1 MVSSI
6 MCLTLMVFHEAGN
19 QPVKGKMATLEVV
32 QNRVNSSKYPN
43 SHCSVIRQKN
53 QFSWVNSSNRSLNK
67 IPDKVKTSPAYKK
80 QWEESQEVVKKFLK
94 SPTNYTNGAHFFN
107 SNSLGVRYKTNVTP
121 VRIGGHTFY

>member
-1 MVSSI
+1 
-6 MCLTLMVFHEAGN
+6 MVFHEAGN

-43 SHCSVIRQKN
+43 SHCAVIRQKN
-53 QFSWVNSSNRSLNK
+53 QFSWVNSSNRALNK

-80 QWEESQEVVKKFLK
+80 QWEESQEAVKKFLK
-94 SPTNYTNGAHFFN
+94 SPTNYTKGAHFFN
-107 SNSLGVRYKTNVTP
+107 TNGLVVRYKTNVKP